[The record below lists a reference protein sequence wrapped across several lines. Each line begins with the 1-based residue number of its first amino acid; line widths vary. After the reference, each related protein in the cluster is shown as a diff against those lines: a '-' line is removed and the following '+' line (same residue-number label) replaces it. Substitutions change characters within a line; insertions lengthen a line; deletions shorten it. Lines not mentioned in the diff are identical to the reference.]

1 MSTRPAA
8 SRAAF
13 TLVELIISSA
23 LLTVLLLAG
32 AATASLVRR
41 AGMSAV
47 GDSSL
52 ALSRALTDLRRDIEC
67 STKVSAVSARSIT
80 LIVPDRTGDSNPDT
94 ITYSWSGTEGAPLLR
109 TVNSGAAATVV
120 PSMRSFALTAET
132 TNVTVTSA
140 DQPVAPSSQ
149 TVASCNTSSGTNT
162 IMVTS
167 TRWVGVAFA
176 PSLPTGTTSWTLN
189 SVRLSL
195 RRCGT
200 ADSTFAVQIRTTNAQ
215 TPTSSVLAS
224 VTINESSLGTSYANV
239 DCTFPSLS
247 GLSPTAPL
255 AIVLQ
260 PISGIN
266 CAEWQFTSS
275 GGAINAADAM
285 WQSTSSG
292 SSWTRLP
299 TQEPLFTVTGTPSA
313 SAPATESVP
322 AVRVVRCSAEAI
334 RGVAM
339 AFETEAR
346 TLSASGTIS
355 LEAAPVAT
363 GGPEDVTAR

>member
-1 MSTRPAA
+1 MSPLQPI
-8 SRAAF
+8 SRRGF

-67 STKVSAVSARSIT
+67 STQVSAVSARDIT
-80 LIVPDRTGDSNPDT
+80 LIVPDRTGDSNPET
-94 ITYSWSGTEGAPLLR
+94 ITYSWSGIEGAPLLR
-109 TVNSGAAATVV
+109 TVNSGAAASIV
-120 PSMRSFALTAET
+120 PSMRSFALAAET

-167 TRWVGVAFA
+167 NRWVGVAFA
-176 PSLPTGTTSWTLN
+176 PSLPAGTTSWTLN

-195 RRCGT
+195 KRCGT

-215 TPTSSVLAS
+215 TPTSTVLAS
-224 VTINESSLGTSYANV
+224 VTINESSLGTGYANV
-239 DCTFPSLS
+239 DCTISLS

-266 CAEWQFTSS
+266 CAEWQYTAS
-275 GGAINAADAM
+275 GSAINAADAM
-285 WQSTSSG
+285 WQSTNSG
-292 SSWTRLP
+292 SSWTRLSS
-299 TQEPLFTVTGTPSA
+299 QEPLFTVTGTPSA

-346 TLSASGTIS
+346 TLSASGSIS
-355 LEAAPVAT
+355 LEATPIAT